1 MNDTVQDLKEYYIG
15 LSTWGEDLS
24 NPKYKDKIVPGKP
37 ILENLNKS
45 KYFFN
50 EGECLESILS
60 IDAIKEKLYKD
71 KEFYTMI
78 LLPESWQDKWGRE
91 LFDQLKRELEETN
104 HDVIIVPNLGEY
116 NLENLEAK
124 VYFDIIENVSRRLGI
139 DYNDMDINDILKES
153 MLKEIV
159 VDCSRGA
166 NHVNICMFEAAKRLG
181 VRYSILKYSKD
192 IDKYEKVKIKIYY
205 ANQKNGKNDFEFYEL
220 EAPYKIFFSYPKLLK
235 NNNGKERQLISE
247 IKNEDSGN
255 LLDATYKEIKI
266 YFNSFIIAPIF
277 YFVYFD
283 LDKLGYETPKNKII
297 ENIPKCYKLI
307 VNKNKEK
314 PISIKMCD
322 FDICLSYGKL
332 LLKLYNQLNPK
343 KYIKIEYNPHKN
355 ISVGD
360 GKTTLILLCLNKY
373 CEDTL
378 HNNHVIK
385 HYEKFLENIGHH
397 VKEMVFNELSK
408 FYKWSKNYNELKN
421 SKKNKEI
428 KGPSKILLI
437 IRLDDNSEEKFL
449 ELNPDTFNEKYKNKE
464 NEVKKRN
471 FIAHAGLVLH
481 LAVFFIDI
489 KDSKHKYIGYVENI
503 KNEKELKLET
513 KNFIEKLLKNIDI

>member
-15 LSTWGEDLS
+15 LSAWGEDLS
-24 NPKYKDKIVPGKP
+24 NPKYKDKIVLGKP

-50 EGECLESILS
+50 EGECLESIIS

-116 NLENLEAK
+116 SLENLEAK
-124 VYFDIIENVSRRLGI
+124 VYFDIIENVSIRLGI

-235 NNNGKERQLISE
+235 NNGKERQLIPE

-283 LDKLGYETPKNKII
+283 LDKLGNETPKNKII
-297 ENIPKCYKLI
+297 ENIPKCYKSIL
-307 VNKNKEK
+307 NKNKEK

-332 LLKLYNQLNPK
+332 LLKLSEELNFNSYRDFKQIDDPE
-343 KYIKIEYNPHKN
+343 II
-355 ISVGD
+355 
-360 GKTTLILLCLNKY
+360 LIVLRLNHHDAA
-373 CEDTL
+373 ELDE
-378 HNNHVIK
+378 NHVIK
-385 HYEKFLENIGHH
+385 HHKKFIEKSIGSHI
-397 VKEMVFNELSK
+397 KEMIFAELSK
-408 FYKWSKNYNELKN
+408 FYKKFYFENNDKRRIPIATVNKSGKDVCESEVEFEKIVENIKNNN
-421 SKKNKEI
+421 INI
-428 KGPSKILLI
+428 
-437 IRLDDNSEEKFL
+437 D
-449 ELNPDTFNEKYKNKE
+449 
-464 NEVKKRN
+464 KRN
-471 FIAHAGLVLH
+471 FVAHAGLNKEI
-481 LAVFFIDI
+481 AVFYIG
-489 KDSKHKYIGYVENI
+489 KDHKYIGYI
-503 KNEKELKLET
+503 DT
-513 KNFIEKLLKNIDI
+513 KNFKIKEKIRKILENLDI